1 MEHTDESVD
10 VESRDLHSTKGTD
23 TYDLES
29 NADED
34 DSYSGSSGDERS
46 ETESS
51 ETGEDASDNIGAAVH
66 SEVNFDSITSD
77 EIRAMEFATVSEA
90 YEFYYRYGKCKG
102 FAIRKASSRIKELDG
117 NKVTQMKQ
125 FVCNRHGLRE
135 KKHLTR
141 LDRKVEHRRLSRT
154 NCEARFRVQY
164 RKQKDRYVVTA
175 FVECHNHELTPARF
189 VHLHPV
195 YRKISEADKAQIDG
209 LQTRGIRTCHIMG
222 YMIAQKGGYASV
234 GFTKKDLYNYFDKKM
249 RECIKDGDVVASLN
263 YLNVKSSTD
272 PMLYAEYAV
281 DNSNGRMRSLFWA
294 DGSSR
299 SDYFCFGD
307 VLAFDTTY
315 RRNKYNYP
323 LVVFSGCNHH
333 SQTVIF
339 GAALVADETTETYKW
354 VLNCFLECMEGK
366 QPKAVV
372 TDGDGAMRE
381 AIKQIFPDAT
391 HRLCAWHL
399 NKNAVEN
406 VKDNPE
412 FLDGFQKAMYSNFT
426 KDEFEEYW
434 SELIKETEVEQ
445 HPWVVKTYENRS
457 LWATGYLRDQFFGRI
472 RTTSQ
477 CEAVNAI
484 IKTYVRTKGCIFEF
498 MHNFDQVLRDYR
510 NNELEADFKSKF
522 TVPVLTTQLR
532 VIESDAAN
540 TYTAEIFKEVKEQ
553 ILKAG
558 ALIVKHKSD
567 HGDTKIYT
575 LTKFCNDTYERKV
588 VFDGT
593 TLQCSCKLFD
603 SRGVPCSHIFY
614 VMKDEHVDH
623 IPRPLVLSRWTKDAK
638 IEYLNNMECNGDVD
652 SNVVEEARFGAYC
665 SAFTSFCKE
674 AAKKNGVYGQ
684 ILDDI
689 MKLQKKYCIND
700 DPIIGTQN
708 PAVGDPVAVKS
719 KGAPKKKKKEP
730 KSVRR
735 CGKCNATTHNARTCS
750 EGTQKATEPIVD
762 LQSVSISDAI
772 SQMDE
777 KKKRKAT
784 CNVDRSVQKKGSR
797 PPIHRGAKA
806 TVTTQ
811 ADTNGCYNQMHF
823 QAQMDV
829 TGTSRHLNAM
839 CGVQPVMPMVP
850 QMFQPMHLQPVY
862 PMYGMSV
869 GQTASSCYGMLQQSV
884 GQSSRSC
891 YSLLQQV
898 EKAATDD

>member
-34 DSYSGSSGDERS
+34 DSYSGSSGDESS

-189 VHLHPV
+189 VQLHPV
-195 YRKISEADKAQIDG
+195 Y
-209 LQTRGIRTCHIMG
+209 L
-222 YMIAQKGGYASV
+222 
-234 GFTKKDLYNYFDKKM
+234 
-249 RECIKDGDVVASLN
+249 
-263 YLNVKSSTD
+263 
-272 PMLYAEYAV
+272 
-281 DNSNGRMRSLFWA
+281 
-294 DGSSR
+294 
-299 SDYFCFGD
+299 
-307 VLAFDTTY
+307 
-315 RRNKYNYP
+315 
-323 LVVFSGCNHH
+323 
-333 SQTVIF
+333 
-339 GAALVADETTETYKW
+339 
-354 VLNCFLECMEGK
+354 
-366 QPKAVV
+366 
-372 TDGDGAMRE
+372 
-381 AIKQIFPDAT
+381 
-391 HRLCAWHL
+391 
-399 NKNAVEN
+399 EN

-638 IEYLNNMECNGDVD
+638 IEYLNNMECNGDDD

-689 MKLQKKYCIND
+689 MKLQKK
-700 DPIIGTQN
+700 
-708 PAVGDPVAVKS
+708 
-719 KGAPKKKKKEP
+719 
-730 KSVRR
+730 
-735 CGKCNATTHNARTCS
+735 TCS

-811 ADTNGCYNQMHF
+811 ADTNGCYKQMHF

-839 CGVQPVMPMVP
+839 CGVQPVMPMVHH
-850 QMFQPMHLQPVY
+850 MFQPMHLQPVY
-862 PMYGMSV
+862 PMYGM
-869 GQTASSCYGMLQQSV
+869 SV

>member
-34 DSYSGSSGDERS
+34 DSYSGSSGDESS

-195 YRKISEADKAQIDG
+195 Y
-209 LQTRGIRTCHIMG
+209 L
-222 YMIAQKGGYASV
+222 
-234 GFTKKDLYNYFDKKM
+234 
-249 RECIKDGDVVASLN
+249 
-263 YLNVKSSTD
+263 
-272 PMLYAEYAV
+272 
-281 DNSNGRMRSLFWA
+281 
-294 DGSSR
+294 
-299 SDYFCFGD
+299 
-307 VLAFDTTY
+307 
-315 RRNKYNYP
+315 
-323 LVVFSGCNHH
+323 
-333 SQTVIF
+333 
-339 GAALVADETTETYKW
+339 
-354 VLNCFLECMEGK
+354 
-366 QPKAVV
+366 
-372 TDGDGAMRE
+372 
-381 AIKQIFPDAT
+381 
-391 HRLCAWHL
+391 
-399 NKNAVEN
+399 EN

-457 LWATGYLRDQFFGRI
+457 LWATGYLRDRFFGRI

-638 IEYLNNMECNGDVD
+638 IEYLNNMECNGDVE

-735 CGKCNATTHNARTCS
+735 CGKCNATTHNARTYS

-850 QMFQPMHLQPVY
+850 HMFQPMHLQPVY